1 LCVVAPSR
9 FRLWNDAP
17 VALGGVLGE
26 GEEFEIRSFDPDDPA
41 SASPLALAR
50 SAAES
55 DAVVTANLGRADLP
69 PVVTS
74 EIPVITWVTMPR
86 IPAYESTASRDALIL
101 ADPRWAER
109 ARVAGWPEERVFV
122 GTWPVFRTISGN
134 DSGRPALIADTLPL
148 VPTKSVNEFSSH
160 LLLWDLIVSEL
171 RHDPSLLQDD
181 IDAYLTP
188 RLKRLQIDE
197 GAFNKALFIER
208 LILPAYQQSIARALL
223 GKNIPL
229 RLFGKCWEE
238 IEEFAPYAAGP
249 VNSRQHFHEILGGSG
264 ALVHVW
270 PTSHVHPVEF
280 TTLPVIRPRHLAV
293 HPDLPEIPAISGEIV
308 RAALQ

>member
-1 LCVVAPSR
+1 MFDNQLQNPSHDGWLR
-9 FRLWNDAP
+9 DINQNKRIFIFL
-17 VALGGVLGE
+17 
-26 GEEFEIRSFDPDDPA
+26 EIRADFPFDR
-41 SASPLALAR
+41 L
-50 SAAES
+50 
-55 DAVVTANLGRADLP
+55 NL
-69 PVVTS
+69 
-74 EIPVITWVTMPR
+74 
-86 IPAYESTASRDALIL
+86 
-101 ADPRWAER
+101 
-109 ARVAGWPEERVFV
+109 
-122 GTWPVFRTISGN
+122 
-134 DSGRPALIADTLPL
+134 
-148 VPTKSVNEFSSH
+148 
-160 LLLWDLIVSEL
+160 
-171 RHDPSLLQDD
+171 
-181 IDAYLTP
+181 
-188 RLKRLQIDE
+188 
-197 GAFNKALFIER
+197 LFIER

-223 GKNIPL
+223 GKYIPL